1 LLLVS
6 VHVVLNMFERLPG
19 SNTSLQG
26 YRHQWEAY
34 VGYDD
39 IFHGDQLY
47 EGALHDHPAMD
58 LSRYQ
63 AI

>member
-1 LLLVS
+1 
-6 VHVVLNMFERLPG
+6 MFERLPG